1 MFEILETFIYVILS
15 GLFCPRVWWI
25 RDFEVRL
32 WGSHSMYIYDIPS
45 LVRRLVTKCN
55 ENVKLSQC
63 QSKLVWILYIPEI
76 SLWLLCTVFW
86 SRATLLSDIFL
97 DFCLLYAVFGP
108 VSLCVFSD
116 FYLLFSDCILF
127 SDFSMLFSD
136 FILFSDFSMLFSDF
150 ILFSDF
156 SMLFLALT
164 LFELA
169 TKCAYW

>member
-45 LVRRLVTKCN
+45 LVRSLVTKCN
-55 ENVKLSQC
+55 EHVKLSQC
-63 QSKLVWILYIPEI
+63 QSKLVWILFVPEI

-97 DFCLLYAVFGP
+97 DFWLIYAVVGP
-108 VSLCVFSD
+108 VSLCVFLTSICY
-116 FYLLFSDCILF
+116 FLIVYYFLTSLCYFLILYYF
-127 SDFSMLFSD
+127 LTSLCYFL
-136 FILFSDFSMLFSDF
+136 ILYY
-150 ILFSDF
+150 
-156 SMLFLALT
+156 FLTSLCYFWPW
-164 LFELA
+164 L
-169 TKCAYW
+169 CSN